1 MSNIGKINKTKP
13 GLAHQIRWFIDQ
25 FGCSTYLIL
34 LLTIHLCRH
43 CCYHH
48 FSYNFSSLQLL
59 CEEWNGK
66 SDTDKTF
73 KPFYSAVNNIVQAG
87 ASSGETFRRTSVV
100 LSQVTV
106 MQKIGIGKKFNS
118 LYLRE
123 RERLANP

>member
-1 MSNIGKINKTKP
+1 MSTP
-13 GLAHQIRWFIDQ
+13 THSDGLLVSLGVASSKAPTFLFSCLQR
-25 FGCSTYLIL
+25 TLY
-34 LLTIHLCRH
+34 RH
-43 CCYHH
+43 CGYHY
-48 FSYNFSSLQLL
+48 FSHNFSTLQLL

-106 MQKIGIGKKFNS
+106 MQKIGIGKKFNC

-123 RERLANP
+123 IG